1 MIIQHHESVEIM
13 RNNLAKMIAL
23 GGLLAALAVVI
34 MCLGGMIP
42 LATFICPMLCAIIQ
56 YMVMRFCGMK
66 ISWTWFAAVAILSM
80 LLGPDK
86 EAALVF
92 CLIGCYPNLKP
103 LFEKSKLS
111 LLWKFLYFNTSVA
124 LLYGFLMKLFG
135 MDAVLS
141 EYETLGTIGL
151 IAMLAMGNACF
162 FLLDR
167 LLSTIHKKLQ
177 NKRSRQ

>member
-1 MIIQHHESVEIM
+1 M
-13 RNNLAKMIAL
+13 RNNLAKKIAL

-42 LATFICPMLCAIIQ
+42 LATFICPMLCALIQ
-56 YMVMRFCGMK
+56 CMILRFCGLK
-66 ISWTWFAAVAILSM
+66 IAWTWFAAVAILSL

-92 CLIGCYPNLKP
+92 CMIGCYPNLKP
-103 LFEKSKLS
+103 LFEKSKLRI
-111 LLWKFLYFNTSVA
+111 LWKFLFFNTAIA
-124 LLYGFLMKLFG
+124 LLYGLVMKLLG

-141 EYETLGTIGL
+141 EYEALGMIGMAVTLVL
-151 IAMLAMGNACF
+151 GNASF

-167 LLSTIHKKLQ
+167 LLTILNMKLQ
-177 NKRSRQ
+177 NNKRSRQ